1 LLQRLGASG
10 FHKGV
15 ADSLQRLK
23 RAAEERARL
32 AEIEKANPGT
42 S

>member
-1 LLQRLGASG
+1 MGKLERQ
-10 FHKGV
+10 FHNSV

-23 RAAEERARL
+23 RAAEEL
-32 AEIEKANPGT
+32 AQKAEANKPNNQV

>member
-1 LLQRLGASG
+1 MGRLDRQ
-10 FHKGV
+10 FHDGV

-23 RAAEERARL
+23 RAAEERARQADGKL
-32 AEIEKANPGT
+32 DNRA